1 MKDEMLIKSEK
12 EYNGFG
18 PWYVE
23 IESDVDIPVH
33 FMNHYNVDR
42 DIVMAY
48 KIPIGKEQARAEGK
62 PEAMLDKIAQGRLN
76 KFYQESTLLEQ
87 AFIKDAKITVQ
98 QYLQQQ
104 NAGLTATDFKRV
116 TLNQE

>member
-1 MKDEMLIKSEK
+1 MLIKSEK

-48 KIPIGKEQARAEGK
+48 KIPIGKERRTVRLGDTLYPK
-62 PEAMLDKIAQGRLN
+62 MISLGPDKLVSQLSHPGNSYAP
-76 KFYQESTLLEQ
+76 
-87 AFIKDAKITVQ
+87 
-98 QYLQQQ
+98 
-104 NAGLTATDFKRV
+104 
-116 TLNQE
+116 